1 MFDQITKC
9 TPGALFALQLQ
20 NCDKSTFCVPFYW
33 FSFLQCWI
41 IKGKE
46 HWFNQSCLN
55 QPLISPCICISYVWT
70 HIGRLWFAIPY
81 TYFFHALK
89 NVCICYFKIWNC
101 HTGNK
106 QRIFHQFHTHLEH
119 WLTFILGTV
128 LYASFM
134 RVISPPLQMAL
145 GEYWELSICTSWI
158 VNFAVAVVQNKTE
171 QKFVQCQKSAI
182 YKHMHTHTHRIWT
195 EILISKWK
203 DKRTREKHS
212 KQIEFMCL
220 CRAFHSSFV
229 PQSMGN
235 YCASVWEKRHGEDLE
250 KKQVQ
255 NREIKPCVSAVQSRA
270 NIKGLSPSSAPAE
283 QAGVCA
289 LIGLESC
296 HIIHSLWNV
305 R

>member
-1 MFDQITKC
+1 MHH
-9 TPGALFALQLQ
+9 
-20 NCDKSTFCVPFYW
+20 SW
-33 FSFLQCWI
+33 ESFLLPFKWPSENTENWVFAPHELWI
-41 IKGKE
+41 SLLQ
-46 HWFNQSCLN
+46 WFRTKQNRSLYN
-55 QPLISPCICISYVWT
+55 VRSQP
-70 HIGRLWFAIPY
+70 F
-81 TYFFHALK
+81 
-89 NVCICYFKIWNC
+89 
-101 HTGNK
+101 
-106 QRIFHQFHTHLEH
+106 
-119 WLTFILGTV
+119 
-128 LYASFM
+128 
-134 RVISPPLQMAL
+134 
-145 GEYWELSICTSWI
+145 TS
-158 VNFAVAVVQNKTE
+158 T
-171 QKFVQCQKSAI
+171 C
-182 YKHMHTHTHRIWT
+182 THTHRIWT

-289 LIGLESC
+289 LIRLESC